1 MFNESSIKNRTF
13 LKAKGRLSLKEYNY
27 LMSLSKF
34 GLSPFGWGEIGA
46 RDFEIFINGSVL
58 IKPDMS
64 HLKTFPNFFEPMK
77 TYIPVAWNF
86 EDLEDKIL
94 NLIDNEEKRKEISFN
109 GQDFYRRAISN
120 NGMEKFCKWFINQI
134 NL

>member
-1 MFNESSIKNRTF
+1 
-13 LKAKGRLSLKEYNY
+13 
-27 LMSLSKF
+27 MSLSKF

-46 RDFEIFINGSVL
+46 RDFEVFINGSLL

-64 HLKTFPNFFEPMK
+64 HLETFPNFFKPMK

-94 NLIDNEEKRKEISFN
+94 DLLDSEEKRKEIASN
-109 GQDFYRRAISN
+109 GQDFYRSAISN
-120 NGMEKFCKWFINQI
+120 YGMEKFCKWFINQI